1 MHDHQRSSAD
11 EEHRIV
17 KKNAVLKH
25 LTGLQ
30 GIAADTIIEI
40 LDRAAFHK
48 HLFIN
53 QEDAIRQS
61 LKGKRIALA
70 FFENSTRTRFSF
82 EIAARNLGA
91 STLNFTASSSSL
103 SKGESLIDTIRN
115 LEAMRVDAFII
126 RHPSSGSAD
135 MISRITDKHV
145 INAGDGSREHPTQA
159 LLDIFTL
166 RDYFGSLEGIKVMIL
181 GDILHSRVARSNIF
195 GLTALGAEVA
205 VCGPATL
212 LPVDAETLGITM
224 FSHLEEALGWADAA
238 IVLRLQL
245 ERATGGYLPSLQDY
259 SFSFGLTDKRLEKI
273 KKTLPV
279 LHPGPINREIEI
291 SGNVADR
298 IQPPGFSKSMLLEQV
313 TNGVAVRTAVLE
325 LLISLQ
331 PDT

>member
-1 MHDHQRSSAD
+1 MTGAL
-11 EEHRIV
+11 RIA
-17 KKNAVLKH
+17 KKDAVLKH
-25 LTGLQ
+25 LIGLQ
-30 GIAADTIIEI
+30 GMAAESIIEI
-40 LDRAAFHK
+40 LDRAALHK

-53 QEDAIRQS
+53 QEDAIRPS

-91 STLNFTASSSSL
+91 QTLNFSASSSSL
-103 SKGESLIDTIRN
+103 SKGESMIDTIRN

-126 RHPSSGSAD
+126 RHPSSGSAE
-135 MISRITDKHV
+135 MIGKSTDKHV

-166 RDYFGSLEGIKVMIL
+166 REYFGSLEGIKVMIL

-195 GLTALGAEVA
+195 GLTTLGAEVA

-212 LPVDAETLGITM
+212 LPVDTSRLGIRI
-224 FSHLEEALGWADAA
+224 FSQLDEALGWADAA

-259 SFSFGLTDKRLEKI
+259 SFTFGLTDERLEKI
-273 KKTLPV
+273 KKHLPV

-298 IQPPGFSKSMLLEQV
+298 IQPPGFSQSMLLEQV

-325 LLISLQ
+325 LLISPQ